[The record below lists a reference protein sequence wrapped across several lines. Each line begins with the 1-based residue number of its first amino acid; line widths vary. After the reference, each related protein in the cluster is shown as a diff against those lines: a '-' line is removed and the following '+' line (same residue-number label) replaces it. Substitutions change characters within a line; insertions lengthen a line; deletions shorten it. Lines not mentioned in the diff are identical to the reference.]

1 MVAPLLVHDAS
12 AAVHFIWA
20 VVNFVMLTQYTSH
33 DEDTLQYLS
42 HVLFWIN
49 KLKNVFWHLRPV
61 DSDISE
67 GHFNI
72 LKLHV
77 MTHYA
82 QHIHQYS
89 SADNIDTEHSEA
101 THKFLVKV
109 FFSWTNKHKSF
120 QQQLLLHNI
129 CHLNLTAMKN
139 LILWKKTQNS
149 VIKKNLM
156 IALMTQSSQTILL
169 CRISDL
175 PLWQKRKWVWHEGLN
190 FRQ

>member
-1 MVAPLLVHDAS
+1 MIASLLVHDAS
-12 AAVHFIWA
+12 AAVHFTWA
-20 VVNFVMLTQYTSH
+20 VVNFVMLTQYISH
-33 DEDTLQYLS
+33 DENTLQYLL
-42 HVLFWIN
+42 HVLFQIN
-49 KLKNVFWHLRPV
+49 KLKNVFRHLHSV
-61 DSDISE
+61 NLNISE
-67 GHFNI
+67 EHFNI

-82 QHIHQYS
+82 QHIHQYD

-101 THKFLVKV
+101 AHKFLVKA

-129 CHLNLTAMKN
+129 CYLNLTAMKN

-175 PLWQKRKWVWHEGLN
+175 SLQQKRKWV
-190 FRQ
+190 